1 MIKKAPDRLTP
12 RKSKSQMAEAWDRL
26 KRRPMAVVSM
36 VGLVLIVL
44 IAVFAD
50 VLVDYQQDVVQQDVY
65 NKLAS
70 FSPEHW
76 LGTDYLGRDLFARII
91 YGTRIALVMGLG
103 ANLLTVA
110 LALVLSCC
118 CAFFGGKVD
127 LIIMRFVDI
136 LMSLPSLVLSIA
148 ICAGLGNGLWQLIIA
163 LAVGNL
169 GPMTTMFRSSAL
181 TIAHEEYMEAGKAL
195 GASNAWL
202 MVKYMIPNMMSII
215 LVQATSYVGMNIL
228 SGATLSFIGL
238 GVKAPMPEW
247 GMILNDGLQ
256 YFTIY
261 PRLVIIPGIAILL
274 TAFFITTFG
283 DCLRDAFDPKLKGR
297 A

>member
-1 MIKKAPDRLTP
+1 MRKDMQIQSVK
-12 RKSKSQMAEAWDRL
+12 KSKGQLAEAWDRM
-26 KRRPMAVVSM
+26 KHRPMAVISLI
-36 VGLVLIVL
+36 GLAIIVL
-44 IAVFAD
+44 IAIFCPIF
-50 VLVDYQQDVVQQDVY
+50 LDYNAKVIEQDVY
-65 NKLAS
+65 NKFAT
-70 FSPEHW
+70 FSGDHW
-76 LGTDYLGRDLFARII
+76 FGTDYLGRDLFGRII
-91 YGTRIALVMGLG
+91 YGTRTALLMGIG
-103 ANLLTVA
+103 ANLITVVI
-110 LALVLSCC
+110 ALVLSCC

-127 LIIMRFVDI
+127 LVIMRFVDI

-148 ICAGLGNGLWQLIIA
+148 ICAGLGNGLIQLIIA

-195 GASNAWL
+195 GASNIWL
-202 MVKYMIPNMMSII
+202 MVRYMIPNMLSII
-215 LVQATSYVGMNIL
+215 LVQSTSYVGMNIL

-256 YFTIY
+256 YFTLY
-261 PRLVIIPGIAILL
+261 PRLVIIPGIAILI
-274 TAFFITTFG
+274 TAFFVTTFG

>member
-1 MIKKAPDRLTP
+1 MRKETQLQSGK
-12 RKSKSQMAEAWDRL
+12 KSKGQLAEAWDRM
-26 KRRPMAVVSM
+26 KHRPMAVLSLA
-36 VGLVLIVL
+36 GLAVIIL
-44 IAVFAD
+44 IAILCPLF
-50 VLVDYQQDVVQQDVY
+50 VDYNAQVIEQDVY
-65 NKLAS
+65 NKFAG
-70 FSPEHW
+70 FSTAHW
-76 LGTDYLGRDLFARII
+76 FGTDYAGRDMFGRII
-91 YGTRIALVMGLG
+91 YGTRTALMMGIG
-103 ANLLTVA
+103 ANLITVA
-110 LALVLSCC
+110 VALVLSCC

-127 LIIMRFVDI
+127 LVIMRFVDI

-148 ICAGLGNGLWQLIIA
+148 ICAGLGNGLPQLIIA

-195 GASNAWL
+195 GASNIWL
-202 MVKYMIPNMMSII
+202 MVRYMIPNMLSII
-215 LVQATSYVGMNIL
+215 LVQSTSYVGMNIL

-256 YFTIY
+256 YFTLY
-261 PRLVIIPGIAILL
+261 PRLVIIPGVAILI
-274 TAFFITTFG
+274 TAFFVTTFG
-283 DCLRDAFDPKLKGR
+283 DCLRDAFDPKLKGK

>member
-1 MIKKAPDRLTP
+1 MRKETQLQSGK
-12 RKSKSQMAEAWDRL
+12 KSKGQLAEAWDRM
-26 KRRPMAVVSM
+26 KHRPMAVLSLA
-36 VGLVLIVL
+36 GLAVIIL
-44 IAVFAD
+44 IAILCPLF
-50 VLVDYQQDVVQQDVY
+50 VDYNAQVIEQDVY
-65 NKLAS
+65 NKFAG
-70 FSPEHW
+70 FSAAHW
-76 LGTDYLGRDLFARII
+76 FGTDYAGRDMFGRII
-91 YGTRIALVMGLG
+91 YGTRTALMMGIG
-103 ANLLTVA
+103 ANLITVA
-110 LALVLSCC
+110 VALVLSCC

-127 LIIMRFVDI
+127 LVIMRFVDI

-148 ICAGLGNGLWQLIIA
+148 ICAGLGNGLPQLIIA

-195 GASNAWL
+195 GASNIWL
-202 MVKYMIPNMMSII
+202 MVRYMIPNMLSII
-215 LVQATSYVGMNIL
+215 LVQSTSYVGMNIL

-256 YFTIY
+256 YFTLY
-261 PRLVIIPGIAILL
+261 PRLVIIPGVAILI
-274 TAFFITTFG
+274 TAFFVTTFG
-283 DCLRDAFDPKLKGR
+283 DCLRDAFDPKLKGK